1 MLVGSSQEPQGRD
14 VSSTRDLD
22 PADPVPP
29 DPPEG
34 PDSTR
39 REGDRT
45 PVQSES
51 ASHATVRLSL
61 GMPTMKG
68 DFRPLRQLGSGSFG
82 EVWLAE
88 EWVDGRNFRRV
99 AVKFLDKGQ
108 EQAAAA
114 LYLEASRLATLA
126 GKGGIVQIHDV
137 VLDAE
142 RPYFTMDYAAE
153 GSLAGLLS
161 SLGSLPVPR
170 ALAIFR
176 GIVEALEAL
185 HFKGII
191 HCDLKPE
198 NILLGDR
205 HEPMIAD
212 FGQARL
218 RGKGPPNI
226 GSWFYMAP
234 EQIGD
239 DRSHD
244 AETSCDVYA
253 LGAIFYKMLTGK
265 EPRAGEEARRF
276 LQAELS
282 VREKLQAH
290 REWIVNAPKPVE
302 HHRVAEIDQPL
313 RSIIDRCLETEPTR
327 RFRDGSEVRTALEQR
342 ERSLRKRP
350 LIVRG
355 LGATAALMAA
365 LLGVLLGVIPLIL
378 STFREAYIGESL
390 RRDSIAARLASDV
403 VEDILLDRKTLT
415 ASWATDPEVC
425 KSFAAHDEPALHRRL
440 HALLEGKRDEKSEVT
455 DFEVRSISAYDRQ
468 GTRVAIVA
476 DDAGPIPPESDALGH
491 VLWNWR
497 DYFNGRGR
505 DQPPTVEP
513 YPPVEVP
520 SISSPYV
527 GFWNIRGKV
536 EGSRAVTFS
545 APIRDPGQKAGL
557 VRGVL
562 ALTFRV
568 ERLFPWIH
576 DAELLKH
583 GLVAIV
589 DDEGYCVWHEDLG
602 EGGEDLVAGTG
613 SESFPQVKD
622 NAIRLLPSPSTTI
635 RRSYP
640 KAYPTYKDGLKALRH
655 KGEAGV
661 EPTRG
666 PRGTRDANTME
677 IRDFVDP
684 INGRSYFASFAYLPR
699 TRWGLLVQHD
709 RNDALAALV
718 RLDASVRLAG
728 WISYAAVLA
737 LVVGLWSVI
746 LRRWRREERFAHA

>member
-14 VSSTRDLD
+14 VAPTRDPD
-22 PADPVPP
+22 PAPP
-29 DPPEG
+29 HPMDG
-34 PDSTR
+34 LDSTGH
-39 REGDRT
+39 EGDRT
-45 PVQSES
+45 PIQSES
-51 ASHATVRLSL
+51 ASHASVRLSL

-68 DFRPLRQLGSGSFG
+68 DFRPIRQLGAGSFG

-108 EQAAAA
+108 EQAAA
-114 LYLEASRLATLA
+114 LYLEASRLATLS
-126 GKGGIVQIHDV
+126 GKGGIVQIHEV

-153 GSLAGLLS
+153 GSLAALISASGP
-161 SLGSLPVPR
+161 LPVSR

-176 GIVEALEAL
+176 GIVEALESL

-205 HEPMIAD
+205 LEPMIAD

-234 EQIGD
+234 EQIAE

-265 EPRAGEEARRF
+265 EPRADDEARRI
-276 LQAELS
+276 LHAELS
-282 VREKLQAH
+282 IREKLQAH
-290 REWIVNAPKPVE
+290 RDWILNAPRPIE
-302 HHRVAEIDQPL
+302 HHRVSGIDQPL

-355 LGATAALMAA
+355 LCATAALMAA

-378 STFREAYIGESL
+378 STFRVAYIGESL
-390 RRDSIAARLASDV
+390 RRDSISARLASDV
-403 VEDILLDRKTLT
+403 VEDTLLDRTRLT

-425 KSFAAHDEPALHRRL
+425 QSFAKGDEPALRSRL
-440 HALLEGKRDEKSEVT
+440 KSLFEGKREEKSEVN
-455 DFEVRSISAYDRQ
+455 DFEVRSISVYDGR
-468 GTRVAIVA
+468 GMRVVLVA
-476 DDAGPIPPESDALGH
+476 EDVEQLPAKSDPLGQ

-505 DQPPTVEP
+505 DQPPRVEP

-527 GFWNIRGKV
+527 GFWTVRGKV
-536 EGSRAVTFS
+536 EGTRVVTFS
-545 APIRDPGQKAGL
+545 APIRDPGQKSGP

-568 ERLFPWIH
+568 ERLFPWVR
-576 DAELLKH
+576 DTELLRH
-583 GLVAIV
+583 GLVAII
-589 DDEGYCVWHEDLG
+589 DDEGYCVWHEDLKG
-602 EGGEDLVAGTG
+602 DGEDLIEGTEP
-613 SESFPQVKD
+613 ESFPQIKGD
-622 NAIRLLPSPSTTI
+622 TIDLLPSPDPTL

-640 KAYPTYKDGLKALRH
+640 KTYMTHKVRLEELRG
-655 KGEAGV
+655 KRPPDL
-661 EPTRG
+661 EPSQG
-666 PRGTRDANTME
+666 PRTTRDSNILE
-677 IRDFVDP
+677 IPDFVDP
-684 INGRSYFASFAYLPR
+684 INGRSYLASFAYLPK

-709 RNDALAALV
+709 RNDALSALE

-746 LRRWRREERFAHA
+746 LRRWRREERFAYA